1 MQFFKRSVD
10 QYESDLLSVVQ
21 SLLLSMGKTDLQLVK
36 TGLCNGSCIRYALV
50 KLLRSSGYDAAVCSS
65 KWQGCN
71 KVPGGINHF
80 FEPYTILCAGDI
92 YLLAVIQCI
101 LKQLWPIYISPNYLS
116 YFGSSSV

>member
-1 MQFFKRSVD
+1 MTMQFFKRSVD
-10 QYESDLLSVVQ
+10 QYESDLQSVVQ

-71 KVPGGINHF
+71 KVPGGINISLNLIQ
-80 FEPYTILCAGDI
+80 YYMLGI
-92 YLLAVIQCI
+92 YLYWL
-101 LKQLWPIYISPNYLS
+101 LS
-116 YFGSSSV
+116 NVF